1 MEVFQKLSP
10 SQNCVQIVEDVLGSI
25 LLNRL
30 RLTPRPAVK
39 LASVMLAARSAGRDW
54 SEALDYGMA
63 MNTRGGPGIVVASIG
78 LASGIID
85 NRMFTALV
93 LASLVTSL
101 AAGLWFRSRRDQMS
115 RIHTDA
121 DDVP

>member
-1 MEVFQKLSP
+1 
-10 SQNCVQIVEDVLGSI
+10 
-25 LLNRL
+25 
-30 RLTPRPAVK
+30 
-39 LASVMLAARSAGRDW
+39 
-54 SEALDYGMA
+54 
-63 MNTRGGPGIVVASIG
+63 
-78 LASGIID
+78 
-85 NRMFTALV
+85 MFTALV